1 LLVLIKPE
9 LKTIRYISSFR
20 SHFQP
25 IILESQDNKPP
36 SSSFPQNV
44 QLFANYANILYRKE
58 VIMPT
63 TWKLEQARAHFSE
76 LVERAQ
82 NGETQ
87 LVTKHGQPAVY
98 IIAAHQLKHSKPA
111 GTQSLWDVL
120 KTAPRSI
127 EDLFE
132 RDSSPARE
140 IDL

>member
-1 LLVLIKPE
+1 
-9 LKTIRYISSFR
+9 
-20 SHFQP
+20 
-25 IILESQDNKPP
+25 
-36 SSSFPQNV
+36 
-44 QLFANYANILYRKE
+44 
-58 VIMPT
+58 MPT

-98 IIAAHQLKHSKPA
+98 IIAAHQLKHSKIA

>member
-1 LLVLIKPE
+1 
-9 LKTIRYISSFR
+9 
-20 SHFQP
+20 
-25 IILESQDNKPP
+25 
-36 SSSFPQNV
+36 
-44 QLFANYANILYRKE
+44 
-58 VIMPT
+58 MPT

-98 IIAAHQLKHSKPA
+98 IIAAHQLKNVKPA
-111 GTQSLWDVL
+111 GTKSLWDVL
-120 KTAPRSI
+120 KTAPRSN
-127 EDLFE
+127 ENLFE

>member
-1 LLVLIKPE
+1 
-9 LKTIRYISSFR
+9 
-20 SHFQP
+20 
-25 IILESQDNKPP
+25 
-36 SSSFPQNV
+36 
-44 QLFANYANILYRKE
+44 
-58 VIMPT
+58 
-63 TWKLEQARAHFSE
+63 
-76 LVERAQ
+76 
-82 NGETQ
+82 
-87 LVTKHGQPAVY
+87 VY

>member
-1 LLVLIKPE
+1 
-9 LKTIRYISSFR
+9 
-20 SHFQP
+20 
-25 IILESQDNKPP
+25 
-36 SSSFPQNV
+36 
-44 QLFANYANILYRKE
+44 
-58 VIMPT
+58 MPT

-98 IIAAHQLKHSKPA
+98 IIAAHQLKYAKIA
-111 GTQSLWDVL
+111 GAQSLWDVL
-120 KTAPRSI
+120 KTAPRSF